1 MKLTNEQKKAV
12 EFTGAPTLVVSG
24 AGSGKTTVLTNKI
37 VNLIQKGFRPERIL
51 AITFTNKAAEEMKS
65 RLLSLTG
72 LSEEKFPWVRTYHS
86 ACFRILKIRCGL
98 LGYKSPLQIY
108 DAYQQEK
115 LLKEIVIG
123 MNFDKKHVSL
133 IQYHISRAKNTGNPL
148 KYLDLHPRVYTVPV
162 GQVFK
167 AYENELFARNAVDFD
182 NILLKTR
189 DLLRDHKDVREYYQ
203 NLFEYIL
210 CDEFQDTNPLQAV
223 LTDLLVK
230 NGNLFCVGDDYQAI
244 YGFRGSDIDQFL
256 SFPKKYKNAKI
267 FRLEQNFRSADEI
280 VQLANTLIT
289 HNTTRM
295 EKKCFSEKQGG
306 VVELKKFSD
315 EEQEAGWVGKK
326 VKVLADMGIPIDRM
340 AVLYRTKFCSRVFEK
355 AFRSL
360 GIPYQMMGSKGFFER
375 KEIMDIN
382 AYIKSAVFPKDN
394 VSFERI
400 INIPPR
406 GIGKKAVEK
415 IGETKTAGVSLQEA
429 TRKVLAERLMS
440 NKNHNA
446 LSQLMQTLDDIKKM
460 RPEAAIYKIL
470 SDFDY
475 KAYLRKYTKNDTA
488 DYVSREE
495 NIKELIWSA
504 SKKET
509 LLDYLEEVDLIHED
523 KPEEGEDKSRGVKLS
538 TIHAS
543 KGLEYHVVF
552 IAGCEED
559 LLPHWRSKSSESEF
573 QEERRLMY
581 VAITRAEKY
590 LFMSYATFRM
600 GNSAKKSRFLDE
612 IIAE

>member
-1 MKLTNEQKKAV
+1 MKLTDEQKKAV
-12 EFTGAPTLVVSG
+12 EFIGAPTLVVSG

-37 VNLIQKGFRPERIL
+37 VSLIQKGFRSERIL

-65 RLLSLTG
+65 RLLTLTG
-72 LSEEKFPWVRTYHS
+72 LPENKFPWVRTYHS

-133 IQYHISRAKNTGNPL
+133 VQYHISRAKNTGNPL
-148 KYLDLHPRVYTVPV
+148 KYFDLRPRVYTVPLV
-162 GQVFK
+162 QVFN
-167 AYENELFARNAVDFD
+167 AYEKELFARNAVDFD

-189 DLLRDHKDVREYYQ
+189 DLLRDHKNVREYYQ

-223 LTDLLVK
+223 LTDMLVK
-230 NGNLFCVGDDYQAI
+230 KGNLFCVGDDYQAI

-256 SFPKKYKNAKI
+256 SFPKKYKDAKI

-280 VQLANTLIT
+280 VQIADRLIS
-289 HNTTRM
+289 HNTQRM
-295 EKKCFSEKQGG
+295 EKKCFSEKHGG
-306 VVELKKFSD
+306 DVKFQKFSD
-315 EEQEAGWVGKK
+315 EEQEAEWVGKK
-326 VKVLADMGIPIDRM
+326 VKVLADTGISVDRM

-355 AFRSL
+355 AFRRL

-382 AYIKSAVFPKDN
+382 AYIKSAVFPKDD

-415 IGETKTAGVSLQEA
+415 IAETKAAGVSLQGA
-429 TRKVLAERLMS
+429 TRKSLAEKLMS
-440 NKNHNA
+440 SKNHNA
-446 LSQLMQTLDDIKKM
+446 LSQLIQTLDEIQNM
-460 RPEAAIYKIL
+460 PPEKAIRKVL
-470 SDFDY
+470 SEFDY
-475 KAYLRKYTKNDTA
+475 MAYLRKYVKDDAA

-495 NIKELIWSA
+495 NIKELLWSA

-523 KPEEGEDKSRGVKLS
+523 KSEENEDRTRGVKLS

-612 IIAE
+612 IILE

>member
-1 MKLTNEQKKAV
+1 MKLTDEQKKAV
-12 EFTGAPTLVVSG
+12 EFIGAPTLVVSG

-37 VNLIQKGFRPERIL
+37 VNLIQKGFRSERIL
-51 AITFTNKAAEEMKS
+51 AITFTNKAAEEMKN

-72 LSEEKFPWVRTYHS
+72 VPENKFPWVRTYHS
-86 ACFRILKIRCGL
+86 ACFRMLKRHCNL

-115 LLKEIVIG
+115 LLKEIIIG

-148 KYLDLHPRVYTVPV
+148 KYFDLRPRVQMIPLAE
-162 GQVFK
+162 VFK
-167 AYENELFARNAVDFD
+167 AYENQLFARNAVDFD

-223 LTDLLVK
+223 LTDMLVK

-256 SFPKKYKNAKI
+256 SFPKKYKDAKI

-280 VQLANTLIT
+280 VQIADKLIS
-289 HNTTRM
+289 HNTQRM
-295 EKKCFSEKQGG
+295 EKKCFSEKHGG
-306 VVELKKFSD
+306 DVELKKFSD
-315 EEQEAGWVGKK
+315 EEDEAAWVGKK
-326 VKVLADMGIPIDRM
+326 IKVLADTGIPIDRM

-360 GIPYQMMGSKGFFER
+360 GIPYQLMGSKGFFER

-382 AYIKSAVFPKDN
+382 AYIKSAAFPKDDI
-394 VSFERI
+394 SFERI

-415 IGETKTAGVSLQEA
+415 IGETRTAGVSLQEA
-429 TRKVLAERLMS
+429 TRKVVAEKLMS
-440 NKNHNA
+440 SKNHNA
-446 LSQLMQTLDDIKKM
+446 LSRLIQTLDEIRSM
-460 RPEAAIYKIL
+460 TPEKAIRKIL
-470 SDFDY
+470 SEFDY
-475 KAYLRKYTKNDTA
+475 MAYLRKYVKDDTA

-523 KPEEGEDKSRGVKLS
+523 KPEENEDKTRGVKLS

-612 IIAE
+612 IEN